1 MKKML
6 VWSLMLFGLTF
17 AANAAYVNYTL
28 TPFYGKMM
36 DFEKMMEVYIPR
48 DFSMGYYL
56 MLIDGAY
63 SQDLFKSVLPD
74 GSSGSDIGNIP
85 KSSVLYQD
93 FIYSETG
100 SIDVN
105 TSASTGYL
113 ALFTTAELPV
123 NDTYYTLYSVKNL
136 TDSTNFNDST
146 VWTNTT
152 VHLFN
157 LQNSIP
163 EPSSGLL
170 MLAGF
175 SLLALKRKRRACVF
189 C

>member
-17 AANAAYVNYTL
+17 AANAAYISYDL
-28 TPFYGKMM
+28 TPFSAKDGFNYL
-36 DFEKMMEVYIPR
+36 VR
-48 DFSMGYYL
+48 DFSVGYYL

-63 SQDLFKSVLPD
+63 SQSSFKSVLPD

-85 KSSVLYQD
+85 KSSVLYQG

-100 SIDVN
+100 SIDVD

-113 ALFTTAELPV
+113 ALFNVAELPA
-123 NDTYYTLYSVKNL
+123 NYDTYYTLYSVNNL
-136 TDSTNFNDST
+136 TDSTTFNDDT
-146 VWTNTT
+146 VWAYTT
-152 VHLFN
+152 VHLLN
-157 LQNSIP
+157 VQNTIP